1 MDKNISF
8 EEAYTKLEQIAER
21 LENSEVSLDESIA
34 LFEEGI
40 KLSKYCNEVLEKA
53 KHKIEILEG
62 KAEDIG

>member
-21 LENSEVSLDESIA
+21 LENSEVSLDESLA

-53 KHKIEILEG
+53 KHK
-62 KAEDIG
+62 KRYY